1 MGAGIVVWALPGE
14 WDAYELDNPGAEAA
28 FLARIRRQWE
38 GFALDPSAEQVLL
51 EGPRAAMRAARA
63 AGTLTWAVRAQ
74 GNGTP
79 QAPLSIVTVNIG
91 LAVLPTADG
100 PAASEA
106 APNSPQSNGS
116 PGQDMRE
123 EARALV
129 IDETV
134 TAFVRERRLPVE
146 LVSDR
151 DDITMYEAQ
160 AFVTPRA
167 GGPTATVSA
176 ATLDPAREDEART
189 VAGFVARSIRFV
201 SMEDT

>member
-28 FLARIRRQWE
+28 FVARIRRQWE
-38 GFALDPSAEQVLL
+38 GFALDPSAEQLL
-51 EGPRAAMRAARA
+51 IEGPRAAMRAARD

-79 QAPLSIVTVNIG
+79 ELPLSIVTVNIG
-91 LAVLPTADG
+91 LAVLPPDDE
-100 PAASEA
+100 PAESEGT
-106 APNSPQSNGS
+106 PGSPQANGG
-116 PGQDMRE
+116 PGRDLRE
-123 EARALV
+123 EARALL
-129 IDETV
+129 IDDAV

-160 AFVTPRA
+160 AFVTPRD
-167 GGPTATVSA
+167 GGPTATVSV
-176 ATLDPAREDEART
+176 ATLDPAREDEARS

-201 SMEDT
+201 PMEDV